1 MTWNTWEPVTTAAGE
16 PAARWT
22 GDGSLLAERRKHGV
36 RGRPQVTLLVT
47 AAFVEAAPV
56 FFYTSGHM
64 EVYED
69 DPPVRAGRDEP
80 AAWAALE
87 ALVAPGL
94 LAEAR
99 AWRERLTGGAA

>member
-1 MTWNTWEPVTTAAGE
+1 MTWNAWEPVTTAAGE
-16 PAARWT
+16 AAARWV

-36 RGRPQVTLLVT
+36 RGLSQVTLLVT
-47 AAFVEAAPV
+47 AAYVEATPM

-69 DPPVRAGRDEP
+69 DPPVRAGRDDP

-94 LAEAR
+94 LGEAR
-99 AWRERLTGGAA
+99 ACQERLSG